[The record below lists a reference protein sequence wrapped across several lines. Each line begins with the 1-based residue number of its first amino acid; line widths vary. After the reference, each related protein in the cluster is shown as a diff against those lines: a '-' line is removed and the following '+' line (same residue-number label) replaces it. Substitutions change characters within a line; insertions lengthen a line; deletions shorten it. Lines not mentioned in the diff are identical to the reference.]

1 MIQARELIQKTLP
14 GRRRLLRA
22 LQAMIALAA
31 LPLALAC
38 GAEDADPERPLIDPT
53 LVEQI
58 PPDAEVVKDI
68 EIGVKGGQLIMGTAG
83 EIKTFNEPLSGDTS
97 SSLVTGFIWSG
108 LTGYDRLTQQDIP
121 GLAKTWEYDEETQS
135 WIFHLREGL
144 KWSDGEPLTSDD
156 FLFYTEIIRDPS
168 VPSQI
173 VDYFETDG
181 TPFEF
186 SAPDPHTFV
195 ARIPVVDSFAFLNLG
210 LIRAFPRHK
219 YETALKEGR
228 FAEILGTDV
237 NPEDVV
243 GSGPFILK
251 EYVSGERIVMKANP
265 HYYKFDEKGQRLPY
279 ADELVI
285 LIVPDA
291 DAMELRFQSGDIDYL
306 EGVQPENLV
315 PIEDGAEE
323 GDYSV
328 HKAGLSLTNNFYWF
342 NLKPGGSYVTED
354 GERKTWVPEDPDA
367 LPPPEVSSANFKH
380 FVDPDKRKWFNNVDF
395 RKACSMATDRD
406 AIVKTILFGEGE
418 PVYGPVVQS
427 NKLWHNPDIP
437 KYPYDPAK
445 AKALFDK
452 IGLKDRDGDGIRED
466 EAGRPVRF
474 SLITNKESGT
484 REKVGVLVK
493 ENLRAVGLDVSL
505 QLLDF
510 NNLLT
515 RVNDSYDYEAC
526 LLGIA
531 SGVPPHPA
539 MGANSWLSSGRLH
552 QWNPEQP
559 KPATE
564 WEAEIDRLYQSMK
577 ATFDQDEQYEILAK
591 MQVIQCENQPQIHLM
606 SQNAFVAVSN
616 RIGNIKPTPLRPPL
630 THNIEEHFLKP

>member
-1 MIQARELIQKTLP
+1 MTS
-14 GRRRLLRA
+14 RRLRYGA
-22 LQAMIALAA
+22 ALA
-31 LPLALAC
+31 LRGLILLGLTTILAC
-38 GAEDADPERPLIDPT
+38 SAPKEEAGRPEIDPN
-53 LVEQI
+53 LAGQI
-58 PPDAEVVKDI
+58 PPDAEIATDI
-68 EIGVKGGQLIMGTAG
+68 EIGVKGGQLIMATAG
-83 EIKTFNEPLSGDTS
+83 EIKTFNEPLSGDVS
-97 SSLVTGFIWSG
+97 SSLVTGFMWSG
-108 LTGYDRLTQQDIP
+108 LTGYDRVRQQDEP
-121 GLAKTWEYDEETQS
+121 GLAKSWEYDEATQS

-156 FLFYTEIIRDPS
+156 FLFYTEIIRDEN

-173 VDYFETDG
+173 VDYFVTDG

-186 SAPDPHTFV
+186 SAPDPLTFV

-219 YETALKEGR
+219 YETALKNGR

-237 NPEDVV
+237 DPKDVV
-243 GSGPFILK
+243 GSGPFTLK
-251 EYVSGERIVMKANP
+251 EYVSGEKIVLKANP
-265 HYYKFDEKGQRLPY
+265 HYYRFDEKGQRLPY

-291 DAMELRFQSGDIDYL
+291 NAIELRFQGGDIDYL
-306 EGVQPENLV
+306 EGIQPQNLV
-315 PIEDGAEE
+315 PIEDGADE

-328 HKAGLSLTNNFYWF
+328 HKAGLSFSNNFYWF
-342 NLKPGGSYVTED
+342 NLKPGGSYLTAD

-367 LPPPEVSSANFKH
+367 SPPADIRNRDYKPFI
-380 FVDPDKRKWFNNVDF
+380 DPVKRKWFNNADF
-395 RKACSMATDRD
+395 RKACSMATDRE
-406 AIVKTILFGEGE
+406 AIVRTILFGEGE

-427 NKLWHNPDIP
+427 NKVWFNPDIP
-437 KYPYDPAK
+437 KFPYDPAA
-445 AKALFDK
+445 AKAMFEKLGF
-452 IGLKDRDGDGIRED
+452 KDRDGDGIRED
-466 EAGRPVRF
+466 PQGRPVRF
-474 SLITNKESGT
+474 TLITNKESGT

-510 NNLLT
+510 NNLLS
-515 RVNDSYDYEAC
+515 RVDDNYNYEAC

-559 KPATE
+559 VPATE

-577 ATFDQDEQYEILAK
+577 KTFDQEAQVKILAE
-591 MQVIQCENQPQIHLM
+591 MQRIQCEQQPQIHLM
-606 SQNAFVAVSN
+606 SQNSFVAASN
-616 RIGNIKPTPLRPPL
+616 RIGNIVPVALRPQL
-630 THNIEEHFLKP
+630 THNIDEHYLKP